1 MTPEAAIRLA
11 LGQARRVLG
20 TTYPNPAVG
29 AIVFRGSTVLGRGAT
44 QPPGGPHAEAV
55 ALAKAIAKHGKAKV
69 RGASVATTLEPCCF
83 TGRTPPCTKA
93 IVDAGIRRV
102 IVGCKDPHAR
112 VNGRG
117 STALRRA
124 GVEVEVGVL
133 EDECQK
139 QHRGFISLCVKGRP
153 FVTLKLATTLDGRI
167 ATAAGESRWITGPA
181 SREWVHRA
189 RSRSDAVMVG
199 SGTALADDP
208 ELSAR
213 KGKRIIHRPVRL
225 LVDSKLR
232 VATDAKLYKGL
243 HPGRTDKI
251 AGFETWV
258 LCKSKSQGR
267 RAVAATGAKLVDVPT
282 QGRHLN
288 LSAAMKQLGKLG
300 LTNVLVEGGG
310 ELAAAL
316 LRANLVDEIHW
327 FQAPTLIGGDGR
339 AALGPL
345 SLERLRDAVSLE
357 DVSVRRRGDDVHI
370 TASVRNGKRR

>member
-83 TGRTPPCTKA
+83 TGRTPPCTKV
-93 IVDAGIRRV
+93 IIDAGIRRV

-133 EDECQK
+133 EDECLK

-181 SREWVHRA
+181 SREWVHQA

-213 KGKRIIHRPVRL
+213 KGNRIIHRPVRL

-243 HPGRTDKI
+243 HRARTDKNS
-251 AGFETWV
+251 GFETWV

-282 QGRHLN
+282 QGGHLN
-288 LSAAMKQLGKLG
+288 LSAAMKKLGKLG
-300 LTNVLVEGGG
+300 LTNVFVEGGG

-327 FQAPTLIGGDGR
+327 FQAPILIGGDGR

>member
-1 MTPEAAIRLA
+1 MRLA

-55 ALAKAIAKHGKAKV
+55 ALAKAIAKHGKGKV

-93 IVDAGIRRV
+93 IIDAGIRRV

-117 STALRRA
+117 STSLRRA

-133 EDECQK
+133 EDECLK

-181 SREWVHRA
+181 SREWVHQA

-232 VATDAKLYKGL
+232 VATDAKLYQGL
-243 HPGRTDKI
+243 CRGRTDKN

-288 LSAAMKQLGKLG
+288 LNAAMKQLGNLG
-300 LTNVLVEGGG
+300 LTNVFVEGGG

-316 LRANLVDEIHW
+316 LRAKLVDEIHW
-327 FQAPTLIGGDGR
+327 IQAPTLIGGDGR